1 MSLTCAAPDV
11 PAGTNAVCV
20 HVCVSK
26 SQTILISCKDLTAR
40 VVVMTSTTAAAE
52 VAALQTALKEY
63 NNNIPSLI

>member
-1 MSLTCAAPDV
+1 MSLTCAATDV
-11 PAGTNAVCV
+11 PAGTYAVCV

-40 VVVMTSTTAAAE
+40 VVVMTSTTAAA

-63 NNNIPSLI
+63 INNIPSLI